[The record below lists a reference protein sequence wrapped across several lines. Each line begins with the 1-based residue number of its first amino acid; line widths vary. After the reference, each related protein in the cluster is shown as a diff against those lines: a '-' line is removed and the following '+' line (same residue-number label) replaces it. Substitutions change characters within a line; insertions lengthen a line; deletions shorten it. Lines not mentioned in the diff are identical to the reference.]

1 MSLDEVPVCAS
12 IGSNT
17 KENKTVT
24 HGRARDRRYTVQ
36 RASWELK
43 GEVPS
48 PWRREEMPY
57 EGLPGSK
64 DLCQAPKA
72 PSLSR
77 LQGGLPEK
85 LTDADAGVLLALGH
99 CYLIGPE
106 CGLVSD
112 ISQMPGEPNEYI
124 YFNPSLSAVSLQIG
138 ITCSVFLTTPYTMPG
153 SQLWRLDLIGQSTAK
168 N

>member
-1 MSLDEVPVCAS
+1 
-12 IGSNT
+12 
-17 KENKTVT
+17 
-24 HGRARDRRYTVQ
+24 
-36 RASWELK
+36 
-43 GEVPS
+43 
-48 PWRREEMPY
+48 MPY
-57 EGLPGSK
+57 EELPGSK
-64 DLCQAPKA
+64 DLSQAPKA

-77 LQGGLPEK
+77 LQVGLPEK

-99 CYLIGPE
+99 CDLIGPE

-124 YFNPSLSAVSLQIG
+124 YIYFFFNPSLSAVSLQIG